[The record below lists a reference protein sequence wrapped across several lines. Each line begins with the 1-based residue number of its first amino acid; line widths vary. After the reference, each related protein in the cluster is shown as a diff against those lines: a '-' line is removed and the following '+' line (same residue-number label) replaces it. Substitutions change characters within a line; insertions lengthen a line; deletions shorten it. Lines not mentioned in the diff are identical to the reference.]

1 VRRTRDAREA
11 SMGKTDDTELEH
23 DHDHDHDGDD
33 GGDEGEEVELFV
45 LVDDES
51 GEELEVM
58 ELAQITVDDKVYSI
72 CAPYAQMEQEDG
84 DLEIIP
90 LAIVNGERVAIEDE
104 AEANMVFEMA
114 QEMLLNDEE

>member
-1 VRRTRDAREA
+1 MEA
-11 SMGKTDDTELEH
+11 SMGKTGDTELEH

>member
-1 VRRTRDAREA
+1 MTQKPE
-11 SMGKTDDTELEH
+11 TH
-23 DHDHDHDGDD
+23 DHDHEHEHED
-33 GGDEGEEVELFV
+33 GEEVEIFV
-45 LVDDES
+45 LVDEET

-72 CAPYAQMEQEDG
+72 CAPFEQMEQEDG

-90 LAIVNGERVAIEDE
+90 LAIVDGERVAIEDE
-104 AEANMVFEMA
+104 AEANMIFEMA